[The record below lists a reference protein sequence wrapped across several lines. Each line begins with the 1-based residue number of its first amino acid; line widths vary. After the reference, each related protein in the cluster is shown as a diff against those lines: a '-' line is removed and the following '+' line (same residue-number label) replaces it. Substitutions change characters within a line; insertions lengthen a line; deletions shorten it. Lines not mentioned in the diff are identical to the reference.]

1 MNVFF
6 VTSEYHPFAKAGG
19 LADAVAALAQAL
31 ADKGHRL
38 TVVLPRYRSIDDAN
52 LRRLAMP
59 LGVPMG
65 RREEWCDVF
74 HTVHNGVELYFLEH
88 LALFGERNGL
98 YGGGPASAFHD
109 NARRFAFLSR
119 GALQLALALRITPD
133 IIHAHD
139 WPTALVPV
147 YVDQIYRPRGFF
159 RDTGMVFS
167 IHNFGYQGIFAG
179 RDGEEIGLTEK
190 QLGESD
196 LRQGED
202 INMMR
207 GAIRHSDR
215 LVAVSPRYAQEIQQ
229 PRFGFGLHLEI
240 QRHTERVS
248 GILNGID
255 IDEWNPETDARI
267 PERFSADDL
276 SGKAV
281 CKEALQRELGLPVDS
296 RVPLVGMI
304 TRLVDQK
311 GIIPLFDRRHGAI
324 RTLLDELPVQIALLG
339 SGERWCEREI
349 EVLRDTYPT
358 MAARIGYDADLA
370 HRIEAGSDF
379 FLMPSVYEPC
389 GLNQMYSMR
398 YGTLPIVTRTGGLAD
413 TVDVETGFFIEDN
426 SSEGIVRTVT
436 KAAQRLGEIETM
448 RRRAMGRDFSWR
460 HSAEEYEA
468 LYRSAR

>member
-6 VTSEYHPFAKAGG
+6 ITSEYHPFAKAGG
-19 LADAVAALAQAL
+19 LADAVAALSRAL
-31 ADKGHRL
+31 AEQGHHI
-38 TVVLPRYRSIDDAN
+38 TVVLPRYGSIDDGG
-52 LRRLAMP
+52 LRRLAIP

-74 HTVHNGVELYFLEH
+74 HTTHNGVEH
-88 LALFGERNGL
+88 LALFGGREGL
-98 YGGGPASAFHD
+98 YGGGPASAFGD

-119 GALQLALALRITPD
+119 GALQLALALRMTPD

-159 RDTGMVFS
+159 RDAGMIFS
-167 IHNFGYQGIFAG
+167 IHNFGYQGIFAR
-179 RDGEEIGLTEK
+179 RDGEEIGLTDE
-190 QLGESD
+190 QIEESD
-196 LRQGED
+196 LLQGED

-207 GAIRHSDR
+207 GAVRHSDR

-229 PRFGFGLHLEI
+229 PRFGFGLHLEM

-255 IDEWNPETDARI
+255 IDEWNPETDTRI
-267 PERFSADDL
+267 PARFSADDL

-281 CKEALQRELGLPVDS
+281 CKEALQRELGLPVDP
-296 RVPLVGMI
+296 RAPVVGMI

-311 GIIPLFDRRHGAI
+311 GIIPLFDRRYGAI
-324 RTLLDELPVQIALLG
+324 RTLLREIPVQVALLG
-339 SGERWCEREI
+339 SGEAWCEREI
-349 EVLRDTYPT
+349 ETLRDEYPN
-358 MAARIGYDADLA
+358 MAARIGYDSDLA

-413 TVDVETGFFIEDN
+413 TVDTETGFFIEDN
-426 SSEGIVRTVT
+426 GSEGIVGAVK
-436 KAAQRLGEIETM
+436 KAAERFAEAPAETEAM